1 MRTTIRLMGLFA
13 AGALGACGSD
23 SSSSS
28 DCVNPTGSNTSQY
41 IVNSVTLP
49 ANSTRF
55 AIDPIGDGH
64 THNQLGHI
72 VALLSS
78 QGFDPL
84 RGADDSIR
92 MGPLNLPIAEKTSN
106 MTFANDS
113 TAASNTHVDSSTPRP
128 PPAP

>member
-28 DCVNPTGSNTSQY
+28 DCVNPTGSNTSKY
-41 IVNSVTLP
+41 IVNSVPLP

-64 THNQLGHI
+64 THNQLGNI
-72 VALLSS
+72 VAVLSS
-78 QGFDPL
+78 QGFDTQ
-84 RGADDSIR
+84 GGVDDSIR
-92 MGPLNLPIAEKTSN
+92 MGQLNLLIDEKSSD

-113 TAASNTHVDSSTPRP
+113 CAGSNTY
-128 PPAP
+128 